1 MRKLWTEISV
11 IAALVCAASGAIS
24 GVGAAQT
31 AREIESYV
39 PEPMPPG
46 FNVIVNELEGPIFVD
61 AAGKTLYSWPTRS
74 LRNGEAGDRKNTPS
88 NCTDKVERVSSGLM
102 SPYPGGLVMPDVDE
116 RPSCQAVWPPV
127 LAPSTAQELGK
138 WSVIERRDGAKQWA
152 YDGYPLY
159 TSVLDVRAGDVL
171 GGSNRKIGGGDE
183 PAIRKPVAPRS
194 NVPPA
199 FAVRQVGRGR
209 MIVMQNGY
217 SVYSWDGDGANASN
231 CVKECLAKWT
241 PVPAG
246 KAAQPNGEWTVF
258 ERSQGVRQWAFRGRP
273 LYTYN
278 DDPKLRSQIGSDE
291 PGWHNVYTMHAPAVP
306 AGFTERDSHAGIV
319 LADEHGQTIYLY
331 SCGDDAL
338 DQLAC
343 DHPTTP
349 QQFRLAVCGGGD
361 AARCL
366 KTWRYVPARADAK
379 SPNRIWTTIDI
390 DPTTGR
396 IAVQGQAGAMHVW
409 AYRGRPVYTYFND
422 KPGDVNGD
430 ALGEFYGTRNGFKA
444 FWLRDDFYNNAG

>member
-11 IAALVCAASGAIS
+11 IAALVCAASGAMS

-159 TSVLDVRAGDVL
+159 TSVLDARAGDVL

-199 FAVRQVGRGR
+199 FAVRQVGSGR

-390 DPTTGR
+390 DPMTGR

>member
-1 MRKLWTEISV
+1 
-11 IAALVCAASGAIS
+11 
-24 GVGAAQT
+24 
-31 AREIESYV
+31 
-39 PEPMPPG
+39 
-46 FNVIVNELEGPIFVD
+46 
-61 AAGKTLYSWPTRS
+61 
-74 LRNGEAGDRKNTPS
+74 
-88 NCTDKVERVSSGLM
+88 VERVSSGLM
-102 SPYPGGLVMPDVDE
+102 SPYPAGLIMPDVE
-116 RPSCQAVWPPV
+116 SRPSCQAVWPPV
-127 LAPSTAQELGK
+127 LAQANAREIGK

-159 TSVLDVRAGDVL
+159 TSVLDVRPGDVL

-199 FAVRQVGRGR
+199 FAVRQMGSGR

-217 SVYSWDGDGANASN
+217 SVYSWDGDGSNASN
-231 CVKECLAKWT
+231 CMKDCLTKWT
-241 PVPAG
+241 PVLAG
-246 KAAQPNGEWTVF
+246 RAAQPNGEWTVF

-291 PGWHNVYTMHAPAVP
+291 PGWHNVYMMHAPAVP
-306 AGFTERDSHAGIV
+306 VGFTERDSHAGIV
-319 LADEHGQTIYLY
+319 LADAHGQTIYLY

-343 DHPTTP
+343 DHPSTP

-366 KTWRYVPARADAK
+366 KTWRYVPANADARP
-379 SPNRIWTTIDI
+379 PNRIWTTIDI
-390 DPTTGR
+390 DPMTGR
-396 IAVQGQAGAMHVW
+396 IAVQGQVGVMHVW